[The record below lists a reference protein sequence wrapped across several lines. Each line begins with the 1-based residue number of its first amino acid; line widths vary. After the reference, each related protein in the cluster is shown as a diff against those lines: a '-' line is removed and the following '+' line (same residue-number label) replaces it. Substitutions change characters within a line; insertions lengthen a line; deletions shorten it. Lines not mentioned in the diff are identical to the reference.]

1 MHMPS
6 RIAALAADT
15 ITALIAAHKTIVT
28 AESCTG
34 GLIAGALTSISGSSA
49 AVYGGFITYANAAKI
64 AMLALPEELIA
75 THGAVSREVA
85 IAMADGARL
94 KSGADYAI
102 AVTGIAGPN
111 GGSEQKPVGL
121 VHFACAGPHGTWHIE
136 RRFGTIGRDEVREE
150 TVVAALELVLETFGH
165 GPR

>member
-6 RIAALAADT
+6 RIAALAAD
-15 ITALIAAHKTIVT
+15 AIAALTAASKTIVT

-34 GLIAGALTSISGSSA
+34 GLIAGALTSISGSSQ
-49 AVYGGFITYANAAKI
+49 AVYGGFVTYANAAKV
-64 AMLALPEELIA
+64 AMIGVPEKLIA
-75 THGAVSREVA
+75 SHGAVSREVA

-94 KSGADYAI
+94 TSGADYAI

-136 RRFGTIGRDEVREE
+136 RRFGAIGRDEVREE